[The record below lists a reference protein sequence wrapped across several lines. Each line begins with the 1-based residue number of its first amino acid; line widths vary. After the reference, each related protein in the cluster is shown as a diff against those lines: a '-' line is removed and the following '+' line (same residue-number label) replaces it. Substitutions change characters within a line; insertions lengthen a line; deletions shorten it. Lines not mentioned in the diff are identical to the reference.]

1 MINQEVGYAVVG
13 LGVGKSHV
21 RSAVKAKGCG
31 FVAICDL
38 DEVVL
43 NSVGDECNIAP
54 ENRYTSYDLLLQRPD
69 IDVVSVC
76 TPSGRHR
83 DDAIKA
89 LAAGKHVLVEKP
101 LEIQLDRI
109 NDILAAA
116 EKAGKYVGCVFQNR
130 LSPGNKKIKET
141 IDSGRLGKLIT
152 ANFHVKW
159 FRNDQY
165 YANNGGW
172 RGTWVMDGG
181 GAIMNQSVHTI
192 DLMQWMMGPVKSV
205 FAKAGAYNH
214 NIETEDTAV
223 AVIHFEN
230 GAIGTFIGTT
240 CAYPGLETLLQIHG
254 STGTVYASNA
264 NIEAY
269 KLADDAERLEEAQV
283 LSEFGKQEKKSGG
296 ADPTAISTTGHAGQ
310 IQDMIFAVQEN
321 RPPMIQGKE
330 GYAAVEII
338 LAIYESARTGQEV
351 FLPLVNSKTLA
362 RS

>member
-1 MINQEVGYAVVG
+1 MPNQEVGYAVVG

-21 RSAVKAKGCG
+21 RSAVKAKGCK

-38 DEVVL
+38 DESVL
-43 NSVGDECNIAP
+43 NSVGNEFNIAP
-54 ENRYTSYDLLLQRPD
+54 EDRYTSYELLLKRPD

-76 TPSGRHR
+76 TPSGMHR

-89 LAAGKHVLVEKP
+89 LEAGKHVLVEKP
-101 LEIQLDRI
+101 LEIQLDKI

-159 FRNDQY
+159 YRTDEY
-165 YANNGGW
+165 YATNGGW
-172 RGTWVMDGG
+172 RGTWEMDGG
-181 GAIMNQSVHTI
+181 GAVMNQSVHTI
-192 DLMQWMMGPVKSV
+192 DLMQWMMGSVKSV

-223 AVIHFEN
+223 AVIQFDN

-240 CAYPGLETLLQIHG
+240 CAYPGLEILLQVHG
-254 STGTVYASNA
+254 TTGTVYANNS
-264 NIEAY
+264 NIETY
-269 KLADDAERLEEAQV
+269 KLADDEERTEEAQV

-296 ADPTAISTTGHAGQ
+296 ADPAAISTTGHAGQ

-338 LAIYESARTGQEV
+338 LAIYESARTGKEV
-351 FLPLVNSKTLA
+351 FLPLVKSEALT